1 MITQVANRESFLP
14 ELVNQCRKQG
24 KGKRE
29 SCAYGLKDLRDVA
42 AEYVLGS
49 KFPTTKDEEW
59 RFTDISPLLEI
70 TLQVPELTHEP
81 NLALSSLTLP
91 VSAKDALPL
100 RVVFVNGYYA
110 PQLSTMEASLLPT
123 LAMEFFAGNLSNA
136 PGNYHARIRELLNQE
151 QQYNDVFTALNM
163 AGLADAAV
171 VYVPKNQQIETPIHL
186 LFITMA
192 GETPILAQPH
202 CLVIAESGSSVS
214 IVEDFAVLGN
224 VSTFTNAVT
233 QIWLGENAAVNHIRL
248 QREGREA
255 IHVGRSAI
263 SQSRDSRYTCNAINV
278 GGKISR
284 HNLEVFQTGEQ
295 TETTLNGLTMIA
307 GEQLSD
313 THSAVNL
320 SKPHGTTRQLH
331 KCIIADKAHAVF
343 NGKVFVPK
351 AAQLTDAGQLNRNLL
366 LSPKARVDTKPQLEI
381 TADNVKC
388 SHGATVSQ
396 LDAEE
401 VFYLQ
406 SRGLNENDSR
416 NLLINAFAAEI
427 INKLPI
433 PSLRETLYSVV
444 KQMER

>member
-1 MITQVANRESFLP
+1 MITQVANRETFLP

-70 TLQVPELTHEP
+70 PLQVPDLTHEP

-110 PQLSTMEASLLPT
+110 PHLSTMEASLLPT
-123 LAMEFFAGNLSNA
+123 LAMEFFAGNLSDA
-136 PGNYHARIRELLNQE
+136 PGNYHTRIRELLNQE

-186 LFITMA
+186 LFITMP

-202 CLVIAESGSSVS
+202 CLVIAESGSSVN

-233 QIWLGENAAVNHIRL
+233 KIWLGENAAVNHIRL

-263 SQSRDSRYTCNAINV
+263 AQSRDSRYTCNAINV

-295 TETTLNGLTMIA
+295 TETTLNGLTMIS

-320 SKPHGTTRQLH
+320 TKPHGTTNQLH
-331 KCIIADKAHAVF
+331 KCIVADKAHAVF
-343 NGKVFVPK
+343 NGKVFVPQ
-351 AAQLTDAGQLNRNLL
+351 AAQLTNAAQLNRNLL
-366 LSPKARVDTKPQLEI
+366 LSPKSRVDTKPQLEI

-416 NLLINAFAAEI
+416 NLLINAFAAEV

>member
-1 MITQVANRESFLP
+1 MIAQVANRESFLP
-14 ELVNQCRKQG
+14 KLVNQYRQLEKD
-24 KGKRE
+24 KYE
-29 SCAYGLKDLRDVA
+29 SCAYGLKDLRDAA
-42 AEYVLGS
+42 AEYLLGA

-59 RFTDISPLLEI
+59 RFTDISPLLEMP
-70 TLQVPELTHEP
+70 LQVPELTQEP
-81 NLALSSLTLP
+81 NLALSSLSLP
-91 VSAKDALPL
+91 VYNDDLPL
-100 RVVFVNGYYA
+100 RVVFVNGYHA
-110 PQLSTMEASLLPT
+110 PHLSTMETSLLP
-123 LAMEFFAGNLSNA
+123 MEFFVGNLSNA
-136 PGNYHARIRELLNQE
+136 PGNYHTRIRELLNQE
-151 QQYNDVFTALNM
+151 QQYNDVFTALNI

-171 VYVPKNQQIETPIHL
+171 VYVPKNQQVETPIHL
-186 LFITMA
+186 LFITMP

-214 IVEDFAVLGN
+214 IVEDFAVIGN

-233 QIWLGENAAVNHIRL
+233 QIWLGENAEVNHIRL

-263 SQSRDSRYTCNAINV
+263 AQSRDSRYTCNAINV

-295 TETTLNGLTMIA
+295 TETVLNGLTMIA

-320 SKPHGTTRQLH
+320 SKPHGTTNQLH
-331 KCIIADKAHAVF
+331 KCIVADKAHAVF
-343 NGKVFVPK
+343 NGKVFVPQ
-351 AAQLTDAGQLNRNLL
+351 AAQLTNAAQLNRNLL
-366 LSPKARVDTKPQLEI
+366 LSPKSRVDTKPQLEI

>member
-14 ELVNQCRKQG
+14 ELVSQCRKQG

-29 SCAYGLKDLRDVA
+29 SCAYGLKDLRDTA

-49 KFPTTKDEEW
+49 KFPTTRDEEW

-70 TLQVPELTHEP
+70 PLQVPELTHEP

-91 VSAKDALPL
+91 VSSKDALPL

-123 LAMEFFAGNLSNA
+123 LAMEFFAGNLSDA

-186 LFITMA
+186 LYITMP

-202 CLVIAESGSSVS
+202 CLVIAETGSSVS
-214 IVEDFAVLGN
+214 IIEDFAVIGN
-224 VSTFTNAVT
+224 VATFTNAVT
-233 QIWLGENAAVNHIRL
+233 QIWVGENASVNHIRL

-263 SQSRDSRYTCNAINV
+263 AQSRDSRYTCNAINV

-295 TETTLNGLTMIA
+295 TETTVNGLTMIS

-313 THSAVNL
+313 THSAINL
-320 SKPHGTTRQLH
+320 SKPHGTTNQLH
-331 KCIIADKAHAVF
+331 KCIVADKAHAV
-343 NGKVFVPK
+343 
-351 AAQLTDAGQLNRNLL
+351 
-366 LSPKARVDTKPQLEI
+366 
-381 TADNVKC
+381 
-388 SHGATVSQ
+388 
-396 LDAEE
+396 
-401 VFYLQ
+401 
-406 SRGLNENDSR
+406 
-416 NLLINAFAAEI
+416 
-427 INKLPI
+427 
-433 PSLRETLYSVV
+433 
-444 KQMER
+444 

>member
-1 MITQVANRESFLP
+1 MIAQVANRESFLLK
-14 ELVNQCRKQG
+14 LVNQYRQLEKD
-24 KGKRE
+24 KHE
-29 SCAYGLKDLRDVA
+29 SCAYGLKDLRDAA
-42 AEYVLGS
+42 AEYVLSS
-49 KFPTTKDEEW
+49 KFPSTKDEEW
-59 RFTDISPLLEI
+59 RFTDISPLLEMP
-70 TLQVPELTHEP
+70 LQVSELNQEP
-81 NLALSSLTLP
+81 NLALSSLSLP
-91 VSAKDALPL
+91 VSNDDLPL

-110 PQLSTMEASLLPT
+110 PHLSTMETSLLPI
-123 LAMEFFAGNLSNA
+123 EFFVGNLSNA
-136 PGNYHARIRELLNQE
+136 PEIYQTRIRELLNQK
-151 QQYNDVFTALNM
+151 QQYNDVFAALNM

-186 LFITMA
+186 LFITMP

-202 CLVIAESGSSVS
+202 CLVVAESGSSVN

-224 VSTFTNAVT
+224 IATFTNAVT
-233 QIWLGENAAVNHIRL
+233 QIWVGENAAVNHIRL
-248 QREGREA
+248 QREGREG
-255 IHVGRSAI
+255 IHVGKSTIA
-263 SQSRDSRYTCNAINV
+263 QSRDSRYTCNAINI

-284 HNLEVFQTGEQ
+284 YNLEVFQTGEQ

-320 SKPHGTTRQLH
+320 SKPHGTTNQLH
-331 KCIIADKAHAVF
+331 KCIVADKAHAVF
-343 NGKVFVPK
+343 NGKVFVPQ
-351 AAQLTDAGQLNRNLL
+351 AAQLTNAAQLNRNLL
-366 LSPKARVDTKPQLEI
+366 LSPKSRVDTKPQLEI